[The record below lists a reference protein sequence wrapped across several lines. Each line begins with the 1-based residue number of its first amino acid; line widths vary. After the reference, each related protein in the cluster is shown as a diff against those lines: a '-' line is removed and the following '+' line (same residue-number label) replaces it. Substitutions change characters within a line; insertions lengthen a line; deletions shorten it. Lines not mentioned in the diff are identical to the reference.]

1 MINKI
6 KDFMF
11 FNFDE
16 YEIEIMT
23 FCENLQFKMLEK
35 YRKGRKEHGGKPRS
49 INVQKEINLEV
60 LDILNYHLI
69 EKVNEKK
76 GKSKKQK
83 S

>member
-1 MINKI
+1 MLF
-6 KDFMF
+6 D
-11 FNFDE
+11 FDE
-16 YEIEIMT
+16 YEIEIMN

-35 YRKGRKEHGGKPRS
+35 YRKGRKEHRGKPTA
-49 INVQKEINLEV
+49 INVQREINLEV